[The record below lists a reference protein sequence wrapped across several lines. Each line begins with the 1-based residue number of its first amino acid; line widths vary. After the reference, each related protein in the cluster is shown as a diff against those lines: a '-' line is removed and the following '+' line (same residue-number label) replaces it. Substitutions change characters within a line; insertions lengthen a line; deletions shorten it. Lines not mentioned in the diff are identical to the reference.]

1 MSENNTN
8 KDIRNDEIDLL
19 DLFRRM
25 GRTIKNWVRVLGRA
39 FLISAVFLLK
49 RWLPLG
55 LSLAI
60 AVGISYTLKKTSES
74 FYTSD
79 MVLRNNAVSNA
90 DMISYINRLHNYCI
104 ENNKSALESSLSI
117 DATSTKNIVDIGA
130 FWIIDKGR
138 DGIPDEVDYNN
149 NHNVYDTINVRMT
162 DRLDIRVKIKSTQE
176 LSLLQNSIVSFIKR
190 DPLFQ
195 QRNVVRN
202 RLNKDLLA
210 RLNFDISQLDS
221 LQGIKL
227 QQEARNKM
235 IPGNGQILVMQEQ
248 KTQLVY
254 NDVQNLF
261 VKKQVLE
268 SERDLY
274 PEIVTVLSDFNLPSR
289 PDNGT
294 LFYGKIIIP
303 VFFGLTLL
311 LLIILANRKKL
322 KEVYN
327 KY

>member
-8 KDIRNDEIDLL
+8 KDIRNDEIDLF

-25 GRTIKNWVRVLGRA
+25 GRTVNNWARILGRA

-55 LSLAI
+55 ISVVA
-60 AVGISYTLKKTSES
+60 AVGVSYLLKTSSEYY
-74 FYTSD
+74 YTSD

-104 ENNKSALESSLSI
+104 ENNTSALESSLSI
-117 DATSTKNIVDIGA
+117 DAEGIKNIMDIGA

-176 LSLLQNSIVSFIKR
+176 LSLLQNSIISFIKR

-195 QRNVVRN
+195 QRNEVRK
-202 RLNKDLLA
+202 RLNNDLLA

-227 QQEARNKM
+227 QQEAKNKM
-235 IPGNGQILVMQEQ
+235 MPGNGQILVMQEQ

-254 NDVQNLF
+254 TDVQNLF
-261 VKKQVLE
+261 VRKQALE
-268 SERDLY
+268 SDMDLY
-274 PEIVTVLSDFNLPSR
+274 PEIVTVLSDFNLPAK

-294 LFYGKIIIP
+294 LFYGKKIIP
-303 VFFGLTLL
+303 SFFGITLL